1 MADLCYNLHMSTKKG
16 RYGINVK
23 KWCLDHENDLRVMT
37 EGALSDD
44 DRCRIL
50 ALHEKKLSW
59 LMHERLVHLIVTFIT
74 VILVLFAMSLSAGY
88 ASLLA
93 PPLSDPAR
101 PSLFL
106 HPPLFLPGE
115 HGPELVPALRRDKR
129 ALMCGYHLTR
139 MSVIAHWSPVMA
151 I

>member
-74 VILVLFAMSLSAGY
+74 VILVLFAMSLI
-88 ASLLA
+88 
-93 PPLSDPAR
+93 
-101 PSLFL
+101 LFL
-106 HPPLFLPGE
+106 PDTLPFSLPLFLIL
-115 HGPELVPALRRDKR
+115 LVLLFFYIRHYFFLENTVQNWYLLYEEIKG
-129 ALMCGYHLTR
+129 L
-139 MSVIAHWSPVMA
+139 
-151 I
+151 

>member
-1 MADLCYNLHMSTKKG
+1 MSTKKG

-74 VILVLFAMSLSAGY
+74 VILVLFAMSLI
-88 ASLLA
+88 
-93 PPLSDPAR
+93 
-101 PSLFL
+101 LFL
-106 HPPLFLPGE
+106 PDTLPFSLPLFLIL
-115 HGPELVPALRRDKR
+115 LVLLFFYIRHYFFLENTVQNWYLLYEEIKG
-129 ALMCGYHLTR
+129 L
-139 MSVIAHWSPVMA
+139 
-151 I
+151 